1 MGIVYDGVCFAAPLA
16 VTLYKRLRDAK
27 KITGADVGADQLVSR
42 EEMEEL
48 VAEAYDGKYR
58 LLPCYEILVSGQ
70 DEGLGWLL
78 MCKKDEAE

>member
-1 MGIVYDGVCFAAPLA
+1 MGIVYDGVCFAAPSA

-27 KITGADVGADQLVSR
+27 KITAADVGADQLVTR

-58 LLPCYEILVSGQ
+58 LLPCYEIKNWYQ
-70 DEGLGWLL
+70 DKVRVQDG
-78 MCKKDEAE
+78 